1 MIGGTLQNQMEGWGI
16 RCEEKKIEL
25 NDIRCTVRTQ
35 VKVEVEKEGRREAFF
50 GQPTRDFRIYKLLG
64 ACLPGHFD
72 YVNVYFT
79 YR

>member
-1 MIGGTLQNQMEGWGI
+1 MD
-16 RCEEKKIEL
+16 
-25 NDIRCTVRTQ
+25 DIRCTVRAQ
-35 VKVEVEKEGRREAFF
+35 VKVGVEKEGRREAFF

-72 YVNVYFT
+72 YVNVYFI